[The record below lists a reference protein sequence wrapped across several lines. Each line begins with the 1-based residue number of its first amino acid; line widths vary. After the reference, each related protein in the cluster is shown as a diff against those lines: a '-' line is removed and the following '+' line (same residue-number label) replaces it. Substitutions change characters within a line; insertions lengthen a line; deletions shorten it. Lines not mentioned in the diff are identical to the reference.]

1 MSVPANPPPP
11 LWQATICVPKASFI
25 LFESCFDDALSTSS
39 EPEGA
44 DRIRLKA
51 IYPAEPDAAAIETV
65 LSIAAAAADAPVPAL
80 SIARLEER
88 DWVAE
93 GLKQLDAVRVGRVMV
108 RGSHIPP
115 SQRAGMI
122 DLEVEA
128 STAFGTG
135 HHATTAGCLAAIQTV
150 MQRKRCSRILDM
162 GCGTGVL
169 AMAIARLGPAPV
181 LAADIDP
188 IAVAVTERNARA
200 NRLGHRVRAVV
211 AGNYVVPDLRA
222 AAPFDLVVA
231 NILAQP
237 LIDLAPALAGIL
249 SPGGRA
255 ILSGLLVSQQNR
267 VLAAHRGCG
276 LRLSARDRRD
286 EWITLTLA
294 KPQGR

>member
-11 LWQATICVPKASFI
+11 LWQATIRVPKASFI
-25 LFESCFDDALSTSS
+25 LFESCFDEALSTSS
-39 EPEGA
+39 EPEGEE
-44 DRIRLKA
+44 RIRLKA
-51 IYPAEPDAAAIETV
+51 IYPAEPDIAAIETA

-93 GLKQLDAVRVGRVMV
+93 GLKLLDAVRVGRVIV

-115 SQRAGMI
+115 PQRAGMI

-150 MQRKRCSRILDM
+150 MQRKHCRRILDM

-188 IAVAVTERNARA
+188 IAVAVTKRNARA
-200 NRLGHRVRAVV
+200 NRLGHRLRALV
-211 AGNYVVPDLRA
+211 AGNYDVPDLRA

-237 LIDLAPALAGIL
+237 LIDLAPALAATL
-249 SPGGRA
+249 APGGTA

-276 LRLSARDRRD
+276 LRLSGRDRRD

-294 KPQGR
+294 KPRGR